1 MSKLKDSLIFQ
12 IKQIVFGIQD
22 GLVTTIILTTT
33 LAYVSDTRI
42 LIISA
47 LTAGVGGAISMAT
60 GTYLGAKTQKD
71 VLEIKSKNSKEM
83 SEILIEQELTED
95 KLKKSDIKKFM
106 EIIKDYPEFGK
117 KIASNLILGIDIDKI
132 VSPIIDAIFMGASFL
147 IGAIIPTLPYI
158 FLKVPIA
165 LPLSIILSALT
176 LLIIGLV
183 KTVEKGQSRIKNG
196 LEIMIIGMIAALL
209 GYLIGRIF

>member
-1 MSKLKDSLIFQ
+1 MSKLKDNLIFQ

-33 LAYVSDTRI
+33 LAYVSNTRI

-71 VLEIKSKNSKEM
+71 VLEIKVNNSKERA
-83 SEILIEQELTED
+83 EILIEEELRAENM
-95 KLKKSDIKKFM
+95 KKTDITKFM
-106 EIIKDYPEFGK
+106 DVIRDYPTFGK
-117 KIASNLILGIDIDKI
+117 KIVSNLILGVDIDKI
-132 VSPIIDAIFMGASFL
+132 ENPVIDATFMGISFL
-147 IGAIIPTLPYI
+147 VGAIIPTLPYI

-165 LPLSIILSALT
+165 LPLSIILSAIT
-176 LLIIGLV
+176 LLVIGLV